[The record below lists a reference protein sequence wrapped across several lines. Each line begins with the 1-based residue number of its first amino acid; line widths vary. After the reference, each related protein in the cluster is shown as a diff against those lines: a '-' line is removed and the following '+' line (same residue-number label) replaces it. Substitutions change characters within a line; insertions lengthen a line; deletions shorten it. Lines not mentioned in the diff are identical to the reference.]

1 MFGMATVASLTTTD
15 ALTSPACSEPAIRST
30 IYSAKSRSLPLRI
43 RQARCGMPAAD
54 AGWSTHH
61 RYSRIL
67 RSSHVTYNGR
77 RIRNGYR
84 CCNAEAKH
92 CEPRCSAYSW
102 DHNLLA
108 MGRIGLHSASRVN
121 SLRCQVYNRVINSTK
136 TRPAH
141 LLMDCTVDEP
151 LHLRMLPLSSCKLTE
166 AGCEQTEWENF
177 QKLPNR
183 SNDDALYPE
192 AAVNG
197 EPSGSVRACR
207 QPVHQCCCQRWVL
220 L

>member
-1 MFGMATVASLTTTD
+1 MWHACCWCWLVDASPIQPHSSIVARDLQWQTHQEWLSLLQRWSKT
-15 ALTSPACSEPAIRST
+15 
-30 IYSAKSRSLPLRI
+30 LRT
-43 RQARCGMPAAD
+43 AR
-54 AGWSTHH
+54 
-61 RYSRIL
+61 
-67 RSSHVTYNGR
+67 
-77 RIRNGYR
+77 
-84 CCNAEAKH
+84 
-92 CEPRCSAYSW
+92 SAYSW

-207 QPVHQCCCQRWVL
+207 QPAHQCCCQRWVL